1 MTVIVTETREIT
13 IETETIYD
21 IEEIEVGRM
30 AIAPIPVVVVIVTTG
45 ITTIE
50 IGMREGGRMNGIEI
64 EMIATTM
71 IGLTDAGP
79 DMMTTIM
86 TREVLNVEGTKMIG
100 IDPVGILMIGNVK
113 RRLLRKQE

>member
-13 IETETIYD
+13 IETETIHD
-21 IEEIEVGRM
+21 IEEREVGM
-30 AIAPIPVVVVIVTTG
+30 TIVPIPVVAVIVTTG
-45 ITTIE
+45 ITTTE

-86 TREVLNVEGTKMIG
+86 TREVVNVEGRTKMIG
-100 IDPVGILMIGNVK
+100 IDLVGILMIGNIK
-113 RRLLRKQE
+113 NSHLRK